1 MMKENTAKDI
11 ERIKGTTENIAE
23 LLESTQWANEFSW
36 KQLMAVSEYIQAY
49 SVKAGAVIFNE
60 GDSERS
66 LGIIVEG
73 QVDIVKTDGRKTGNI
88 IATLVPGNTFGE
100 MSLIDAEPRSAQA
113 VAATDVVMLKM
124 TKDAFFELAAAKP
137 SLAFQL
143 LLKISTMIS
152 RRLRRTSGQ
161 LVDHLSEDSW
171 AAKEDT

>member
-1 MMKENTAKDI
+1 MKENTGKDI
-11 ERIKGTTENIAE
+11 ERLKGSADSIAE
-23 LLESTQWANEFSW
+23 MLESTQWANEFSW
-36 KQLMAVSEYIQAY
+36 KQLLAVSHYMQAY
-49 SVKAGAVIFNE
+49 RIQKGAVIFDE
-60 GDSERS
+60 GDPERS
-66 LGIIVEG
+66 MGLIV
-73 QVDIVKTDGRKTGNI
+73 DGRIDIAKADSHATRSV

-143 LLKISTMIS
+143 LLKISIMIS

-161 LVDHLSEDSW
+161 LVDHLSED
-171 AAKEDT
+171 A